1 MNAPEIR
8 QQLDDW
14 LWALSSNYSYKPP
27 EEELAAVRSA
37 WDLLRPFLLVEYRKI
52 VDDRLNL
59 VDSYLKN
66 RESDHQLF

>member
-14 LWALSSNYSYKPP
+14 LSALSSNYCYKPP

-37 WDLLRPFLLVEYRKI
+37 WDLLRPFLSVEYQAI
-52 VDDRLNL
+52 VDNRLNL

-66 RESDHQLF
+66 RE